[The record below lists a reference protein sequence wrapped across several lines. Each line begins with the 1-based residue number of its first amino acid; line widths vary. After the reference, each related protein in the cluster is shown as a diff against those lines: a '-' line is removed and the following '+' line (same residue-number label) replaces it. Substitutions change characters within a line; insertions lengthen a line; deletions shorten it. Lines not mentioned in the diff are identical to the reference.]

1 MIEYK
6 KANLR
11 PPYLGIVG
19 AMVLLALLSPLGPY
33 APSFEVQYQ
42 QPQQQ
47 QQQFSTITVASSSR
61 QNMTTEPTS
70 LNDTNNVTNAT
81 TTTTTTSATT
91 PDVTLVEFVSSI
103 EQIRGHLNQALINK
117 ESGNNTLA
125 QIHSLH
131 PIEEVYSTIE
141 DQLVN
146 QNSTLNQT
154 LSEALQNLSSTV
166 TNATLQDIQTQI
178 DYVDMLLNNSVHTLV
193 PSSELNNNPA
203 FNASVVGRLLNLAG
217 HEYEEAIANGTIIEV
232 VEYQDAQAFI
242 HRAENLFKS
251 SASRINQSLAHEVEE
266 VNESFSN
273 LNSAVNNRND
283 PQTIETAIN
292 GIMHK
297 LAEITGLSESQ
308 LIGEEAGTEE
318 QGSSIAIINNI
329 KSLLTQLIAA
339 YESQDYQRAENIA
352 IEAYLENYEYI
363 EAPLAQRDQQLMEQ
377 TEVMLREELRQ
388 MITDRVP
395 IEQIEQHITM
405 INANL
410 DRAAEL
416 FQ

>member
-1 MIEYK
+1 MEEYK

-11 PPYLGIVG
+11 SPYLGIIG
-19 AMVLLALLSPLGPY
+19 AMVLLALLSSLGPY
-33 APSFEVQYQ
+33 APSFGVQYQ

-47 QQQFSTITVASSSR
+47 QFPTITIASSS
-61 QNMTTEPTS
+61 QNMTTEPTI
-70 LNDTNNVTNAT
+70 LNDATNVTNET
-81 TTTTTTSATT
+81 TTTTVTTSATA

-103 EQIRGHLNQALINK
+103 EQIRGHLDQALINK

-125 QIHSLH
+125 QTHSLH
-131 PIEEVYSTIE
+131 PIEEVYSSIE

-154 LSEALQNLSSTV
+154 LSGALQNLSSTV
-166 TNATLQDIQTQI
+166 TNATLQDFESQI
-178 DYVDMLLNNSVHTLV
+178 DYVNMLLNNSVQAVV

-203 FNASVVGRLLNLAG
+203 FNASVVGRLLRLAG
-217 HEYEEAIANGTIIEV
+217 HEYEEAVANGTIKEV

-242 HRAENLFKS
+242 HRAESIFKS
-251 SASRINQSLAHEVEE
+251 SVSRMNQTLAHEVEE
-266 VNESFSN
+266 VNEFFSN
-273 LNSAVNNRND
+273 LNGAVNNRDD
-283 PQTIETAIN
+283 PETAETTVN
-292 GIMHK
+292 GIIHR

-308 LIGEEAGTEE
+308 LIGEEAGAEE
-318 QGSSIAIINNI
+318 QDHIAIINNI

-339 YESQDYQRAENIA
+339 YESQDYQGAESIA
-352 IEAYLENYEYI
+352 TEAYLDNYEYI
-363 EAPLAQRDQQLMEQ
+363 EIPLAQRDQQLMEQ

-395 IEQIEQHITM
+395 IELIEQHVTM

-416 FQ
+416 LQ

>member
-1 MIEYK
+1 MDEYK

-11 PPYLGIVG
+11 SQYLGIVG
-19 AMVLLALLSPLGPY
+19 AMVSLTLLSSPGSY
-33 APSFEVQYQ
+33 ALSFGVQY

-47 QQQFSTITVASSSR
+47 SATIIVASNN
-61 QNMTTEPTS
+61 QNMTTAATS
-70 LNDTNNVTNAT
+70 LNGTTSVANET
-81 TTTTTTSATT
+81 TTMATA

-103 EQIRGHLNQALINK
+103 EQIRGHLEQAFINK

-125 QIHSLH
+125 QTHSLH
-131 PIEEVYSTIE
+131 PIEEVYSSIE

-154 LSEALQNLSSTV
+154 LSGALQNFSSTV
-166 TNATLQDIQTQI
+166 TNATLQDFESQVG
-178 DYVDMLLNNSVHTLV
+178 YVNMLLNNSVQAVV

-203 FNASVVGRLLNLAG
+203 FNASVVGRLLSLAG
-217 HEYEEAIANGTIIEV
+217 HEYEEAVANGTIKEV

-242 HRAENLFKS
+242 HRAESIFKS
-251 SASRINQSLAHEVEE
+251 SASRINQTLAHEVEE
-266 VNESFSN
+266 VNEFFSN
-273 LNSAVNNRND
+273 LNGAVNNRDD
-283 PQTIETAIN
+283 PETAETTVN
-292 GIMHK
+292 GIIHR

-308 LIGEEAGTEE
+308 LIGEEAGAEE
-318 QGSSIAIINNI
+318 QDHIAIINNI

-339 YESQDYQRAENIA
+339 YESQDYQGAESIA
-352 IEAYLENYEYI
+352 TEAYLDNYEYI
-363 EAPLAQRDQQLMEQ
+363 EIPLAQRDQQLMEQ
-377 TEVMLREELRQ
+377 TEIMLREELRQ

-395 IEQIEQHITM
+395 IEQIEQHVTM

-416 FQ
+416 LQ

>member
-1 MIEYK
+1 MEEYK

-11 PPYLGIVG
+11 SPYLGIIG
-19 AMVLLALLSPLGPY
+19 AMVLLALLSSLGPY
-33 APSFEVQYQ
+33 APSFGVQYQ

-47 QQQFSTITVASSSR
+47 QFPTITIASSS
-61 QNMTTEPTS
+61 QNMTTELTI
-70 LNDTNNVTNAT
+70 LNDATNVTNET
-81 TTTTTTSATT
+81 TTTTVTTSATA

-103 EQIRGHLNQALINK
+103 EQIRGHLDQALINK

-125 QIHSLH
+125 QTHSLH
-131 PIEEVYSTIE
+131 PIEEVYSSIE

-154 LSEALQNLSSTV
+154 LSGALQNLSSTV
-166 TNATLQDIQTQI
+166 TNATLQDFESQI
-178 DYVDMLLNNSVHTLV
+178 DYVNMLLNNSVQAVV

-203 FNASVVGRLLNLAG
+203 FNASVVGRLLRLAG
-217 HEYEEAIANGTIIEV
+217 HEYEEAVANGTIKEV

-242 HRAENLFKS
+242 HRAESIFKS
-251 SASRINQSLAHEVEE
+251 SVSRMNQTLAHEVEE
-266 VNESFSN
+266 VNEFFSN
-273 LNSAVNNRND
+273 LNGAVNNRDD
-283 PQTIETAIN
+283 PETAETTVN
-292 GIMHK
+292 GIIHR

-308 LIGEEAGTEE
+308 LIGEEAGAEE
-318 QGSSIAIINNI
+318 QDHIAIINNI

-339 YESQDYQRAENIA
+339 YESQDYQGSESIA
-352 IEAYLENYEYI
+352 TEAYLDNYEYI
-363 EAPLAQRDQQLMEQ
+363 EIPLAQRDQQLMEQ

-395 IEQIEQHITM
+395 IELIEQHVTM

-416 FQ
+416 LQ